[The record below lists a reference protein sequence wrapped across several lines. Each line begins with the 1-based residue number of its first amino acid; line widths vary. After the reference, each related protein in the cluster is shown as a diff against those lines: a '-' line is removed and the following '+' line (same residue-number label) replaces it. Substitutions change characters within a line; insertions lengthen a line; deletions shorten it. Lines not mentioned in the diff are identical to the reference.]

1 MPVKMLPTSTIKMQ
15 IGIQP
20 SGPVQRFF
28 QNTCYRYMDKYV
40 PYRKGNLRRE
50 VDLSNPKQI
59 VYEMPYAHYIYEG
72 IKYVMDNGKSA
83 YYSPTYGFWSKPLS
97 KGGKKKPSNETL
109 NFKIGGPHWDERM
122 WSAEGK
128 DVVSEVQQFIDRGGK

>member
-1 MPVKMLPTSTIKMQ
+1 MPVEMLPTSTIKTQ

-20 SGPVQRFF
+20 TGPVHRYF

-40 PYRKGNLRRE
+40 PYKTGSLRRE

-59 VYEMPYAHYIYEG
+59 VYEVPYAHYLYEG

-83 YYSPTYGFWSKPLS
+83 YYSPNYGYWSDK
-97 KGGKKKPSNETL
+97 GKKKHSSGEAL
-109 NFKIGGPHWDERM
+109 NIRIGGPHWDKRM
-122 WSAEGK
+122 WTAEGQ
-128 DVVSEVQQFIDRGGK
+128 DVVKKVQAFIDRGGK